1 MKKAFIL
8 SIFFTIVSIA
18 LSLAFKSMTATLF
31 SKGDLAVFYS
41 VLDLVGL
48 FMLLFIGFRASMTVS
63 FHKGVEVGGMLNLFR
78 IIIGFVAVLGCV
90 ASFFIL
96 ESFGVG
102 ISFLNLFGMF
112 AAFALYTYFSNQL
125 GMYRL
130 YTETNVITI
139 LEPLA
144 LMGWFAVLFFWLE
157 VKGVEVLY
165 LAAPMGMLTT
175 ALYIGLKKMR
185 LHAEPPFFLPSLDEK
200 LKVFL
205 KNSALGGAEFV
216 FGMLILYLAVLF
228 VGRMLSLEALG
239 EFQVVVKSFFMY
251 YISIF
256 VFPIV
261 KFILPELSML
271 VEKKDFGSIAKLGR
285 FAFLYAV
292 SAGAAAFL
300 FSAFLGETLITGLF
314 GALYLPSYIPLVIL
328 SAAIVFVTIN
338 TYQVALLKSL
348 DRFLLS
354 TAVRA
359 TGSVIFPVF
368 AFCIYPF
375 APSLEGVSAA
385 LLLSYAVMAVIS
397 YYFSKAEMK
406 KLALKD

>member
-1 MKKAFIL
+1 
-8 SIFFTIVSIA
+8 
-18 LSLAFKSMTATLF
+18 
-31 SKGDLAVFYS
+31 
-41 VLDLVGL
+41 
-48 FMLLFIGFRASMTVS
+48 
-63 FHKGVEVGGMLNLFR
+63 
-78 IIIGFVAVLGCV
+78 
-90 ASFFIL
+90 
-96 ESFGVG
+96 
-102 ISFLNLFGMF
+102 
-112 AAFALYTYFSNQL
+112 
-125 GMYRL
+125 
-130 YTETNVITI
+130 
-139 LEPLA
+139 
-144 LMGWFAVLFFWLE
+144 
-157 VKGVEVLY
+157 
-165 LAAPMGMLTT
+165 
-175 ALYIGLKKMR
+175 
-185 LHAEPPFFLPSLDEK
+185 
-200 LKVFL
+200 
-205 KNSALGGAEFV
+205 
-216 FGMLILYLAVLF
+216 
-228 VGRMLSLEALG
+228 MLSLEALG

-314 GALYLPSYIPLVIL
+314 GALYLPSYTPLVIL